1 MKRLLGLS
9 AVCATSVAMSAC
21 GAGAGGR
28 LGAELRSGRA
38 EPTAAVVDR
47 ADQVRTPSD
56 IAFDIRHRIALGT
69 LNDGSYVPF
78 ERASVALD
86 PTHGRIFVG
95 TSKGSFQAFGPDGR
109 RVFRRSLGA
118 PIEAAPLVDATR
130 NVVYVATASG
140 KIHALHETNGEPLW
154 STDVGESVTA
164 KGALSPDTIYV
175 VSDSDVV
182 AAVDREDGTVLWT
195 YRRPPSEELTITGHA
210 GILLHEGTLLAG
222 FNDGMVAGISAT
234 DGSVLWEID
243 TSVDLPV
250 TSTGL
255 PRMRDVDTTPV
266 VVGDSIFVAS
276 FAAGLYELDLNNG
289 SVRHRDETWT
299 GVVSILGLPNGDI
312 FLESADRGYARFNPR
327 TRQTVWTRP
336 LERGAPSGSVY
347 VPEQDAIVYTESR
360 GSLIAV
366 SVDDGVEIGRF
377 ESGYGFGSSPAA
389 AQGVVAALSNTAT
402 LFVVVAR

>member
-1 MKRLLGLS
+1 MKRAAGV
-9 AVCATSVAMSAC
+9 AAACATSVALSAC
-21 GAGAGGR
+21 GAGAGER
-28 LGAELRSGRA
+28 LRAELRSGRA
-38 EPTAAVVDR
+38 EPVVEVVDR
-47 ADQVRTPSD
+47 PDDVRTPSQ
-56 IAFDIRHRIALGT
+56 IGFDVRHRIALGT

-86 PTHGRIFVG
+86 PELGRIFVG
-95 TSKGSFQAFGPDGR
+95 TSKGSFQAFAADGT

-118 PIEAAPLVDATR
+118 PIEAAPFVDSVR
-130 NVVYVATASG
+130 DVVYVANAAG
-140 KIHALHETNGEPLW
+140 KVQALHESNGEPMW
-154 STDVGESVTA
+154 STDVGESITA
-164 KGALSPDTIYV
+164 SFAATNDTLYV

-182 AAVDREDGTVLWT
+182 AALDREDGTVLWT

-210 GILLHEGTLLAG
+210 GLLLHEGTLLCA
-222 FNDGMVAGISAT
+222 FNDGMVAGILAT

-266 VVGDSIFVAS
+266 VVGESIFAAS
-276 FAAGLYELDLNNG
+276 FAAGLYELDVHNG

-299 GVVSILGLPNGDI
+299 GIVSIVALPGGDL
-312 FLESADRGYARFNPR
+312 FLASADRGYARFDPR
-327 TRQTVWTRP
+327 ERRTVWTRR
-336 LERGAPSGSVY
+336 LERGAPSGAVY
-347 VPEQDAIVYTESR
+347 VPEQDAIVYAESR

-366 SVDDGVEIGRF
+366 SADDGVEVGRF
-377 ESGYGFGSSPAA
+377 ESGYGFGASPVSAA
-389 AQGVVAALSNTAT
+389 GVVGALSNTAT

>member
-1 MKRLLGLS
+1 MKRWAGMAAACAAS
-9 AVCATSVAMSAC
+9 AAVSAC
-21 GAGAGGR
+21 GAGAGER
-28 LGAELRSGRA
+28 LRAELRSGRA
-38 EPTAAVVDR
+38 EPTVAVVDR
-47 ADQVRTPSD
+47 HPDARSPSG
-56 IAFDIRHRIALGT
+56 IAFDVRHRIALGT
-69 LNDGSYVPF
+69 LHDGSYVPL

-86 PTHGRIFVG
+86 PELGRIFVG
-95 TSKGSFQAFGPDGR
+95 TSKGSFQAFAADGT

-118 PIEAAPLVDATR
+118 PIEATPLVDSDR
-130 NVVYVATASG
+130 DVVYVATAAG
-140 KIHALHETNGEPLW
+140 KVHAIHETNGEPLW

-164 KGALSPDTIYV
+164 TFAISPDTLYV

-182 AAVDREDGTVLWT
+182 AAIDRADGTVLWT
-195 YRRPPSEELTITGHA
+195 YRRPPAEELTITGHA
-210 GILLHEGTLLAG
+210 GLLIHEGTLVAA
-222 FNDGMVAGISAT
+222 FNDGMVAGILAT

-276 FAAGLYELDLNNG
+276 FAAGLYELDVNNG

-299 GVVSILGLPNGDI
+299 GIVSILALPTGDL
-312 FLESADRGYARFNPR
+312 FLASADRGYARFDPR
-327 TRQTVWTRP
+327 TRRSIWTRRV
-336 LERGAPSGSVY
+336 ERGAPSGAVY
-347 VPEQDAIVYTESR
+347 VPEQNAIVYGETR

-366 SVDDGVEIGRF
+366 GVEDGVEIGRF
-377 ESGYGFGSSPAA
+377 ESGYGFGASPVAA
-389 AQGVVAALSNTAT
+389 EGVVGALSNTAT